1 MTPPLIML
9 LNAVMAEN
17 QHHIEEALSAILDT
31 LRKCTSKDQ
40 EERLGTVSLHG
51 SLDEIVERIL
61 DICPDLATVAEE
73 KGGCLPLHVA
83 SSLGDIKVVKILISK
98 VN

>member
-17 QHHIEEALSAILDT
+17 QRHIEEALSALLDT
-31 LRKCTSKDQ
+31 LRKCATKDPQ
-40 EERLGTVSLHG
+40 KRVGTVSLNG

-61 DICPDLATVAEE
+61 DICPHLATVAEE
-73 KGGCLPLHVA
+73 TGGCLPLHVA